1 MASFLHPCNRCSAA
15 VRFPTKERPEKV
27 YCGACKEAMP
37 GDGVFQ
43 TEQAAAKV
51 AEKNKTLE
59 EKRAAT
65 EKAAALAQR
74 ATEKAA
80 RSNAARLKEQKEAVA
95 KAKPKKAVA
104 RRR

>member
-1 MASFLHPCNRCSAA
+1 MASFLHLCNRCSAV

-27 YCGACKEAMP
+27 YCGACKEALP

-43 TEQAAAKV
+43 TEQLAAKV

-59 EKRAAT
+59 EKRAET

-74 ATEKAA
+74 TTEKAA
-80 RSNAARLKEQKEAVA
+80 RHVALKQKEDAA
-95 KAKPKKAVA
+95 KKAVPKRKTVA
-104 RRR
+104 RSR

>member
-1 MASFLHPCNRCSAA
+1 MASFLHLCNRCSAV

-27 YCGACKEAMP
+27 YCGACKEALP

-43 TEQAAAKV
+43 TEQLAAKV
-51 AEKNKTLE
+51 AEKNKALE
-59 EKRAAT
+59 EKRAET

-80 RSNAARLKEQKEAVA
+80 RANAARLKEQKEAA
-95 KAKPKKAVA
+95 AKPRKAVA

>member
-1 MASFLHPCNRCSAA
+1 MSSFLHLCNRCSAV
-15 VRFPTKERPEKV
+15 VRFPTIERPKKI
-27 YCGACKEAMP
+27 YCDACKEALP
-37 GDGVFQ
+37 GDAVFQ
-43 TEQAAAKV
+43 AEQVAVKV
-51 AEKNKTLE
+51 NEKNAALE
-59 EKRAAT
+59 AKRAET

>member
-1 MASFLHPCNRCSAA
+1 MASFLHLCNRCSAV

-27 YCGACKEAMP
+27 YCDACKEALP

-59 EKRAAT
+59 AKRAET

-80 RSNAARLKEQKEAVA
+80 RSNAARLKEQKEAA
-95 KAKPKKAVA
+95 AKPRKAVA